1 MKNLVVK
8 ILMRDMAF
16 MTISDM
22 VLVVVGGLVIMAEME
37 DELTGMVMTAVCV
50 LKMKNLMTLIM
61 KRDLMIMKIP
71 LQMMGHLSG
80 TENITGTLIMKVGS
94 IIVVIIIGMTQI
106 ALLVSS

>member
-1 MKNLVVK
+1 
-8 ILMRDMAF
+8 
-16 MTISDM
+16 M
-22 VLVVVGGLVIMAEME
+22 VLVVVGGRVIMAEME
-37 DELTGMVMTAVCV
+37 DELTGMVMTDVCV

-80 TENITGTLIMKVGS
+80 IENITGTLIMKVGS